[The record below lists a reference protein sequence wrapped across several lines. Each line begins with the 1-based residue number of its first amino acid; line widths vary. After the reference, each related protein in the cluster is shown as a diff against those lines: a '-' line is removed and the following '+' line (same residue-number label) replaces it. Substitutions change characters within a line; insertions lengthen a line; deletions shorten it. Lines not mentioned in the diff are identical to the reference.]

1 MVASAD
7 LRREETQFYS
17 ASDAR
22 GDREL
27 TAPDEPAA
35 YIEAVSGQKRHEHEE
50 AKRRDE
56 AR

>member
-1 MVASAD
+1 VVASAD